1 MTIKNNL
8 FFNLYCIIKWR
19 VLVLDA
25 DWSMEIAN
33 IFKSLRKG
41 QLLTFK
47 LTIKI
52 RVFCVFIMF
61 EGECQ

>member
-19 VLVLDA
+19 VLALDA

-61 EGECQ
+61 EGECK